1 MYVAHLKQ
9 ILQNA
14 KNYQKLTD
22 LMIQNAKKSFAL
34 VPLYTKIKTLKTH
47 QREKQKDQDITNSL
61 SFSEFSAFKHSA
73 INQ

>member
-34 VPLYTKIKTLKTH
+34 VPLCKKIKTLKTH
-47 QREKQKDQDITNSL
+47 QREKQKDQDMTNSL
-61 SFSEFSAFKHSA
+61 SFSEFSAFKGA
-73 INQ
+73 DRF